1 MVRVGRDWF
10 EMTEVLELWGWFG
23 LLAVS
28 LLKPNEG
35 HAFNNESRNYKDNAS
50 IGNVVCWWRAGRRAR
65 LDA

>member
-28 LLKPNEG
+28 LLIKGLKRAMPLT
-35 HAFNNESRNYKDNAS
+35 NESRNH
-50 IGNVVCWWRAGRRAR
+50 
-65 LDA
+65 